1 VDGWGAPREF
11 PTIDSTVPDT
21 ELSGRQRK
29 EHQMHA
35 GTSGGVA
42 ARLGG
47 WSARHRKA
55 AVAGWLL
62 FVVLASVVGGMVGTR
77 HLADHEIGA
86 GDSARA
92 DTILA
97 DAGIENPASELVL
110 LHSDERD
117 GWRGAAEAL
126 VAKLQNTASVATID
140 DTVASSDG
148 KDGLVRF
155 DLAGRYDSAVKNA
168 DPVFAAV
175 AAVRAAHPEAT
186 ISEVGDASVESWFST
201 VIGKDFQRAE
211 WTAVPL
217 ALGIL
222 LVAFGAMVAAVV
234 PVLLAVTAFLAA
246 LGLLGLFSH
255 AVPIDDSTSSVMLLM
270 GLAVGVDY
278 ALFYLRREREER
290 AAGKDREAALA
301 AAAATS
307 GHSVLIS
314 GLTVMAAMGGMFLSG
329 MALFDGFAMATILV
343 VFVAMAGSVTVL
355 PAVLSMLGD
364 KVDRGRPATWF
375 RRGAAGAGKNPQA
388 RSGRWVETALR
399 PVMKH
404 PRVAVAVGTGALLLL
419 ALPVTT
425 MKTAQLDVDQQAP
438 GTEIA
443 VAYQKLTEAFPTGP
457 LPAQVV
463 LKVADTAD
471 PRVDQALAAFR
482 DRVAASDS
490 FGQPLQVTTHQ
501 TEGILTVDVPL
512 AGNGSNATSQAALKE
527 LRNEVVPQTL
537 GRAELGAGSEAK
549 VSGMLAQ
556 SEDFDHQLHKGL
568 LPVLLCLALITFAV
582 MAFAFRS
589 WVIAATALVLNL
601 LSVGAA
607 FGVMTAVFQ
616 HGWGAGLV
624 GTAGVGAI
632 ESWIPMFTLVILFGL
647 STDYHVFVVSRI
659 REAVESGM
667 DTTSAVKYGIARTA
681 GVVTSAAAIMVGV
694 FAVFATLSMQDFKQM
709 GVGLAAAVAI
719 DATVIRIVLLPAVMT
734 LLGDRNWPGRRP
746 SRQLSVPTSS
756 TSSGSPADSDSL
768 TSV

>member
-1 VDGWGAPREF
+1 
-11 PTIDSTVPDT
+11 
-21 ELSGRQRK
+21 
-29 EHQMHA
+29 MHA
-35 GTSGGVA
+35 GNHGGLA

-47 WSARHRKA
+47 WSARHRKS

-62 FVVLASVVGGMVGTR
+62 FVVLASVLGGLVGTR
-77 HLADHEIGA
+77 QLADHEIGA

-97 DAGIENPASELVL
+97 DAGIENPAQELVL
-110 LHSDERD
+110 LHSSDAD
-117 GWRGAAEAL
+117 GWRAAAEEL
-126 VAKLQNTASVATID
+126 VAKLHDVRLDGQNVVSTVD
-140 DTVASSDG
+140 DTVASPDG

-155 DLAGRYDSAVKNA
+155 DLAGDYDSAVRNG
-168 DPVFAAV
+168 DPIFTAV
-175 AAVRAAHPEAT
+175 NEVRAAHPGIE
-186 ISEVGDASVESWFST
+186 IHEVGDASVESWFDK

-222 LVAFGAMVAAVV
+222 LVAFGAMVAALV
-234 PVLLAVTAFLAA
+234 PVVLAVTAFLAA

-255 AVPIDDSTSSVMLLM
+255 VVPVDDSTSSVMLLM

-290 AAGKDREAALA
+290 AAGRSKEAALA

-307 GHSVLIS
+307 GHSVLVS
-314 GLTVMAAMGGMFLSG
+314 GLTVMAAMAGMFLSG
-329 MALFDGFAMATILV
+329 MALFEGFAMATILV

-355 PAVLSMLGD
+355 PAVLSLLGD
-364 KVDRGRPATWF
+364 RVDRGRPASWF
-375 RRGAAGAGKNPQA
+375 RRGPAQSHSGRAKA

-399 PVMKH
+399 PVLHRPK
-404 PRVAVAVGTGALLLL
+404 VAVAVGTGALLLL

-463 LKVADTAD
+463 LKVDDTAD

-482 DRVAASDS
+482 DKVSASDS
-490 FGQPLQVTTHQ
+490 FGDPVQVTTHQ
-501 TEGILTVDVPL
+501 KEGVITIDVPL
-512 AGNGSNATSQAALKE
+512 AGDGSDSTSKAALTE
-527 LRNEVVPQTL
+527 LRTEVVPQTL
-537 GRAELGAGSEAK
+537 GTAQLGERSEAR

-556 SEDFDHQLHKGL
+556 SEDFDSQLHDGL
-568 LPVLLCLALITFAV
+568 IPVLICLALITFAV

-616 HGWGAGLV
+616 HGWGAGLF
-624 GTAGVGAI
+624 GTDGVGAI
-632 ESWIPMFTLVILFGL
+632 EAWIPMFTLVILFGL

-659 REAVESGM
+659 REARESGM
-667 DTTSAVKYGIARTA
+667 DNTSAVRHGIARTA

-734 LLGDRNWPGRRP
+734 LLGDRNWPGRKRSTP
-746 SRQLSVPTSS
+746 KPTA
-756 TSSGSPADSDSL
+756 GAHALDPVGDRLADPRN
-768 TSV
+768 VVGAIRR